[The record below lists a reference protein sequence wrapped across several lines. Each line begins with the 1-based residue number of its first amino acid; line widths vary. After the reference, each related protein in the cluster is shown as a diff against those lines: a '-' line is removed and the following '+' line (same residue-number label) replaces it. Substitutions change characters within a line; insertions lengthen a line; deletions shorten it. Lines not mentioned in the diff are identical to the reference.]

1 MHAARVERGA
11 ARSHGDAQFG
21 GERAS
26 VENASGHSGE
36 LRRLGNEIRRRNV
49 NHPPVMEFVRKE
61 VWIGSVF
68 SAEDFSR
75 AFARFRELYNV
86 APKRLLCSPDVITRF
101 CGLHQPSEHIA
112 LEYSAHLEYEGVP
125 LVAGI
130 LAPGTIALE
139 GEVDEDRMGD
149 W

>member
-1 MHAARVERGA
+1 MYAARAERGA
-11 ARSHGDAQFG
+11 TGSHGNAQLG

-26 VENASGHSGE
+26 VEKAGGHSEE
-36 LRRLGNEIRRRNV
+36 LRRRGNEIRRRTV
-49 NHPPVMEFVRKE
+49 NHSTLMEFVRKE
-61 VWIGSVF
+61 VWIGSEF

-86 APKRLLCSPDVITRF
+86 APKRLLCSPDVVTRF
-101 CGLHQPSEHIA
+101 CVLYQPSERIA
-112 LEYSAHLEYEGVP
+112 LEYSARLEYEGVP

-139 GEVDEDRMGD
+139 GEVDEERMGD